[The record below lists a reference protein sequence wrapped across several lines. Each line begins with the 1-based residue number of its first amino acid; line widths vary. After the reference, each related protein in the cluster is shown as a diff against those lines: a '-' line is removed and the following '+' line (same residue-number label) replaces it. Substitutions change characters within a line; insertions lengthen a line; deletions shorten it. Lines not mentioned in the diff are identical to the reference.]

1 MAQEQKQKEIARVK
15 LNDTS
20 DLVATIVAD
29 EKLDLR
35 VFLHTDNYTGPT
47 KRGVRFYLW
56 DGIWPEFLKLIEKVD
71 KEVLKLG

>member
-1 MAQEQKQKEIARVK
+1 MAQEQKEVAKIR
-15 LNDTS
+15 LSDSS

-35 VFLHTDNYTGPT
+35 VFLHTNNYTGPT

-71 KEVLKLG
+71 KEVEKLG

>member
-1 MAQEQKQKEIARVK
+1 MTQKQKEVARVR

-35 VFLHTDNYTGPT
+35 VFLHTDSYTGPT

-56 DGIWPEFLKLIEKVD
+56 DGIWSEFMKLIEKVD
-71 KEVLKLG
+71 KDVKELE